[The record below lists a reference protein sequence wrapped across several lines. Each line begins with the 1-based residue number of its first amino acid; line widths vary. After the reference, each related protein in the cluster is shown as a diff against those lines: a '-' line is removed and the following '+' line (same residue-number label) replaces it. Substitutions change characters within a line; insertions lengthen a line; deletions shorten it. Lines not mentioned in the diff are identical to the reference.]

1 MRKGKF
7 LVVGLAFLLGI
18 GAAYGA
24 GMTDVKSRVLP
35 AVYKS
40 KTGLTQKVEISVK
53 HEGNP
58 TSVTIRLGEQS
69 QKARLQ
75 PGDNTFYVEVPA
87 VESTQ
92 ALPLTLTAG
101 KEQQQATVQV
111 APVRHWQ
118 VNFVQH
124 THTDIGYTRSQME
137 ILQEQLR
144 YIDYA
149 LDYCD
154 LTDDYPEAA
163 QFRWTCETAWAVSE
177 YLKCRPATQ
186 IERLKKRVKEG
197 RIELATDRK
206 SVV

>member
-69 QKARLQ
+69 QKAR
-75 PGDNTFYVEVPA
+75 
-87 VESTQ
+87 
-92 ALPLTLTAG
+92 
-101 KEQQQATVQV
+101 
-111 APVRHWQ
+111 
-118 VNFVQH
+118 
-124 THTDIGYTRSQME
+124 
-137 ILQEQLR
+137 
-144 YIDYA
+144 
-149 LDYCD
+149 
-154 LTDDYPEAA
+154 
-163 QFRWTCETAWAVSE
+163 
-177 YLKCRPATQ
+177 
-186 IERLKKRVKEG
+186 
-197 RIELATDRK
+197 
-206 SVV
+206 

>member
-154 LTDDYPEAA
+154 LTDDYRGGSVPLDLRDSLGGQRVFEMSSSDTDRAPEEAGERGTHRVGDYVS
-163 QFRWTCETAWAVSE
+163 QFR
-177 YLKCRPATQ
+177 
-186 IERLKKRVKEG
+186 
-197 RIELATDRK
+197 
-206 SVV
+206 